1 MLGYQQSF
9 AVGKTARHKESFVAI
24 RLSIGCYSWIK
35 EYNVDIMV
43 CSNLS
48 ENNCKLWKHCK
59 LFSCYT
65 GVNLKTNNQGSKVG
79 KTKEP
84 CNGCRNTAAHVL
96 GYGAVLCYSCPQHI
110 HKECRNVC

>member
-1 MLGYQQSF
+1 MIMQPQSF

-48 ENNCKLWKHCK
+48 EN
-59 LFSCYT
+59 Y
-65 GVNLKTNNQGSKVG
+65 VPKT
-79 KTKEP
+79 
-84 CNGCRNTAAHVL
+84 
-96 GYGAVLCYSCPQHI
+96 
-110 HKECRNVC
+110 

>member
-1 MLGYQQSF
+1 MKHIMQPQSF

-48 ENNCKLWKHCK
+48 EN
-59 LFSCYT
+59 Y
-65 GVNLKTNNQGSKVG
+65 VPKT
-79 KTKEP
+79 
-84 CNGCRNTAAHVL
+84 
-96 GYGAVLCYSCPQHI
+96 
-110 HKECRNVC
+110 